1 MFGFFGGGG
10 LIVTGVVDVPYF
22 EAAGLLVAYLAAE
35 EALGDIFL
43 GAFAGFV
50 PDTVALEAE
59 LGVAV
64 EGVVRVGATQDAV
77 EAGAF
82 VGTLA
87 GHVAELFAVAALYG
101 GVVVEEVPG
110 LLVLQFGEHVVL
122 CRQEIC
128 VVLVGGL

>member
-1 MFGFFGGGG
+1 M
-10 LIVTGVVDVPYF
+10 TGVVDVPYF

-64 EGVVRVGATQDAV
+64 EGVVRVRATQDAV

-101 GVVVEEVPG
+101 GVVVEEVPR

-122 CRQEIC
+122 CGQ
-128 VVLVGGL
+128 